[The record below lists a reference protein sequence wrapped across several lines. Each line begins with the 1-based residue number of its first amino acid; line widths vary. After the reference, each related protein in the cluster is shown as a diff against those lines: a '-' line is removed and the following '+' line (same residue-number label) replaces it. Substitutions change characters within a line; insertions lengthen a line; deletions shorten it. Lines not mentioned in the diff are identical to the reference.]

1 MKHNVFT
8 IRLAPETAVR
18 ITREAMRRGITRT
31 SWAAHLIE
39 RGQVVESLESLLP
52 EALASAGKAVGD
64 PAGISSR
71 AMERLLFAACFS
83 EAILK
88 KLNATLNRSSSE
100 LGTIAAQARDQAL
113 AETAALM
120 KPAED

>member
-8 IRLAPETAVR
+8 IRLAPETAAQV
-18 ITREAMRRGITRT
+18 TREAVRRGITRT

-39 RGQVVESLESLLP
+39 RGQAVESLERLIP
-52 EALASAGKAVGD
+52 EVLASPGSGSG
-64 PAGISSR
+64 GIPSQ
-71 AMERLLFAACFS
+71 AIERVVFAACFS

-88 KLNATLNRSSSE
+88 KLNASLNRSSSE
-100 LGTIAAQARDQAL
+100 LGMIAAQARDQAL

-120 KPAED
+120 KPAE

>member
-8 IRLAPETAVR
+8 IRLAPDTAAQV
-18 ITREAMRRGITRT
+18 TREALRRGITRT

-39 RGQVVESLESLLP
+39 RGQVVESLERLIPDALSSL
-52 EALASAGKAVGD
+52 GGNNGGI
-64 PAGISSR
+64 PAQAI
-71 AMERLLFAACFS
+71 ERVVFAACFS

-88 KLNATLNRSSSE
+88 KLNASLNRSSSE
-100 LGTIAAQARDQAL
+100 LGSIAAQARDQAL

-120 KPAED
+120 RPAE

>member
-8 IRLAPETAVR
+8 IRLAPETAAQV
-18 ITREAMRRGITRT
+18 TREAVRRGITRT

-39 RGQVVESLESLLP
+39 RGQVVESLERLIP
-52 EALASAGKAVGD
+52 EALSSLGGNGGGGGI
-64 PAGISSR
+64 PAQVI
-71 AMERLLFAACFS
+71 ERVVFAACFS

-88 KLNATLNRSSSE
+88 KLNASLNRSSSE
-100 LGTIAAQARDQAL
+100 LGTIAAQARDQAQ

-120 KPAED
+120 KAGG

>member
-8 IRLAPETAVR
+8 IRLAPETAAQV
-18 ITREAMRRGITRT
+18 TREALRRGITRT

-39 RGQVVESLESLLP
+39 RGQAVESLERLIP
-52 EALASAGKAVGD
+52 EALSSLGGNSAGG
-64 PAGISSR
+64 GIPSQ
-71 AMERLLFAACFS
+71 AIERVVFAACFS

-88 KLNATLNRSSSE
+88 KLNASLNRSSSE

-120 KPAED
+120 KPAE

>member
-8 IRLAPETAVR
+8 IRLAPDTAAQV
-18 ITREAMRRGITRT
+18 TREAVRRGITRT

-39 RGQVVESLESLLP
+39 RGQAVESLERLIPEVLSSLGGN
-52 EALASAGKAVGD
+52 SGGS
-64 PAGISSR
+64 GIPSQ
-71 AMERLLFAACFS
+71 AIERVVFAACFS

-88 KLNATLNRSSSE
+88 KLNASLNRSSSE

-120 KPAED
+120 KPAE